1 MKKSLIGLLILF
13 FFLTTFTPKSDFNLN
28 SKLYIQKIKVE
39 NNSVIEADEIK
50 DKLNFLY
57 KENLF
62 FLNTKDI
69 EEKLESETFIDSFS
83 IKKIYPNTLK
93 LAIVE
98 KRPIAILQNK
108 KKKFFI
114 SDKGDLIDFKIVD
127 IYNDL
132 PTVFGKGESF
142 YSFYQDLKNINFP
155 LEMIKSFYF
164 FESGRWDLVLHDDKV
179 IKLPIKNYNFYL
191 KNFMLSKDNKIFKN
205 YKIFDYRIKDQLILN

>member
-13 FFLTTFTPKSDFNLN
+13 FFLTTFTPKSDFNFN

-108 KKKFFI
+108 KKK
-114 SDKGDLIDFKIVD
+114 
-127 IYNDL
+127 
-132 PTVFGKGESF
+132 
-142 YSFYQDLKNINFP
+142 
-155 LEMIKSFYF
+155 
-164 FESGRWDLVLHDDKV
+164 
-179 IKLPIKNYNFYL
+179 
-191 KNFMLSKDNKIFKN
+191 IFH
-205 YKIFDYRIKDQLILN
+205 FR